1 MKLRFSQQVLLLI
14 SLPLLFQVAFIG
26 LLTANL
32 IELRNSYQKES
43 AIADVMIS
51 FNNFLSQIVTCAGA
65 QALFQI
71 SKDAKNRQ
79 SFEQSLIAM
88 RAEQKT
94 LRNMLMPLE
103 RVRSEATE
111 LDGLFTSLDDSFQ
124 KGMRALD
131 TQDQVDATVAYIQ
144 ARRTTVKVENLAR
157 RLRLKLNE
165 QRQIFA
171 ERQAQTSTR
180 TYILVGA
187 GFVFNILL
195 ALLLFLY
202 FQRRTSR
209 RFALLTENITALG
222 LERPL
227 LNALAG
233 VDELAQLDRT
243 LHKVSESLKEARIK
257 EQAILTNAAD
267 FICSI
272 DAGLRLTAINPAV
285 EAVFAVSQDELLGRN
300 INSLVPAKKAQ
311 FVLERFKQIAQDR
324 AGSFELAIVNHDG
337 REVELS
343 WNVIWSEP
351 LQSYFCVAHDITER
365 KKLERLKQEFVAM
378 LSHDMRAP
386 LTSLQLTLNVLS
398 STADQLNEK
407 SAQRVARAEASV
419 KVLVDMISELL
430 EMEKLQSDV
439 FVLECQTCSL
449 NSLVEEALS
458 LVEESGKAKQLS
470 LRKALEPIEV
480 SCDGERIVR
489 VLTNLLFNAIK
500 FSPQGGQ
507 IAVIT
512 RRSGEF
518 VTVEVSDQGPGI
530 PENMQELV
538 FERFRQVDSAEGRG
552 ASASGTGLGLAICKA
567 IIAAH
572 RGEIGVRSQ
581 LGKGSVFWFKIPV

>member
-227 LNALAG
+227 LKALAG

-272 DAGLRLTAINPAV
+272 DAGLRLTAI
-285 EAVFAVSQDELLGRN
+285 
-300 INSLVPAKKAQ
+300 
-311 FVLERFKQIAQDR
+311 
-324 AGSFELAIVNHDG
+324 
-337 REVELS
+337 
-343 WNVIWSEP
+343 
-351 LQSYFCVAHDITER
+351 
-365 KKLERLKQEFVAM
+365 
-378 LSHDMRAP
+378 
-386 LTSLQLTLNVLS
+386 
-398 STADQLNEK
+398 K
-407 SAQRVARAEASV
+407 S
-419 KVLVDMISELL
+419 
-430 EMEKLQSDV
+430 
-439 FVLECQTCSL
+439 
-449 NSLVEEALS
+449 
-458 LVEESGKAKQLS
+458 
-470 LRKALEPIEV
+470 
-480 SCDGERIVR
+480 
-489 VLTNLLFNAIK
+489 
-500 FSPQGGQ
+500 
-507 IAVIT
+507 
-512 RRSGEF
+512 
-518 VTVEVSDQGPGI
+518 
-530 PENMQELV
+530 
-538 FERFRQVDSAEGRG
+538 GRG
-552 ASASGTGLGLAICKA
+552 SRLCRQSG
-567 IIAAH
+567 
-572 RGEIGVRSQ
+572 
-581 LGKGSVFWFKIPV
+581 